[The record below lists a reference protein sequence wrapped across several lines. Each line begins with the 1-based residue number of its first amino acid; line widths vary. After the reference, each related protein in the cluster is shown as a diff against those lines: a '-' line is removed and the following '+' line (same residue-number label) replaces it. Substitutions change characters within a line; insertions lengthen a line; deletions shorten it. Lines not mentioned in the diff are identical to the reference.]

1 MQTLKG
7 LSHILKQL
15 FKNLYI
21 MILDANKTKKR
32 NAQVPLDSSDVFE
45 SASKKSLDKT
55 INDIKKTLNDNIALV
70 CEFESNGDCTV
81 TAGALN
87 SLIKADKPMVQL
99 VTEGAVF
106 SPLYMLIQSTATDVY
121 KITFA
126 LAEPDETDGYAVSEY
141 EATGIEY
148 PVAEETTFTKT
159 TL

>member
-1 MQTLKG
+1 
-7 LSHILKQL
+7 
-15 FKNLYI
+15 

-45 SASKKSLDKT
+45 SASKKSLNKT
-55 INDIKKTLNDNIALV
+55 INDIKNTLNDKIALV
-70 CEFESNGDCTV
+70 CEFENDGDCTI
-81 TAGALN
+81 TAGTLN
-87 SLIKADKPMVQL
+87 SLIKADKPIVQI

-126 LAEPDETDGYAVSEY
+126 LAEPDETDGYAISEY